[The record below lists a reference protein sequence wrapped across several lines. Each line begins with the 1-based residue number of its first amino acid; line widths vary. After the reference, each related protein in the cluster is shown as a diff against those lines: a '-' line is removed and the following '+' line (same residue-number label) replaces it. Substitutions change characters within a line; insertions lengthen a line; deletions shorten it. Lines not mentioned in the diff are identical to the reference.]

1 MRDEQREALDFVGQS
16 DDSTMIIMPTGSGKT
31 RLMWSH
37 KKAGLC
43 SVIFAP
49 FKILIEQLTKI
60 LKEQGIVYT
69 APFSSD
75 SSSLAMVTT
84 ADYII
89 MPYEAAQKS
98 QDLLSSL
105 HKYGRLGPIWIDEVR
120 YTLYCGMSE
129 SHTYL

>member
-1 MRDEQREALDFVGQS
+1 LDFVGQS

-84 ADYII
+84 ADFII